1 MLKINKALV
10 HYKQIWSTDSRK
22 YGALPNRIHK
32 FNNWKAFRS
41 RPCRSRY
48 LITDLSVMKM
58 ITSPGMSAYSFTFR
72 RRQFAIMWHRVAT
85 QCDRS
90 SPADL
95 QVSMCGTLFA
105 GLLSHFVCREEGT
118 TIPFVRRAGG
128 YQVGSSKSIS
138 PRTTQSG
145 LPQSPSSGCL
155 SVATVEI

>member
-58 ITSPGMSAYSFTFR
+58 ITSPGMSAYSFSFR

-118 TIPFVRRAGG
+118 TILLCVELAATNLVVASRYRR
-128 YQVGSSKSIS
+128 
-138 PRTTQSG
+138 G
-145 LPQSPSSGCL
+145 LPSQDYRKVRQVDACR
-155 SVATVEI
+155 